1 MRRTAPTVTKLP
13 NPCGRAPGSGSIR
26 LVKALDPRLLRYA
39 RASRTFLIL
48 SVSVGTALA
57 LLAVAQAALLA
68 TGITAVFQR
77 GAGLNDLRGLMV
89 GLAAVIAVRAALSWL
104 QDVAAQRSGQA
115 VKAQL
120 RQQLFAHVTRLGP
133 GWLTTERSGELTALA
148 TRGVDAL
155 DIYLARYLPQLMLA
169 VIAPVVVLAWVMPA
183 DLIAGL
189 TIVLTLPL
197 IPLFMVLVGLTVA
210 HRTQRQV
217 RSLTVMSHHFL
228 DLVAGLPTLKLFGRA
243 KAQARAIIDVTG
255 EHRRATMGTLRLA
268 FLSSLVLE
276 FLATIS
282 VALVAVGIGLRLVSG
297 SLDLRTAL
305 LVLILA
311 PEAYLPLRQ
320 LGAQYHASAEGLVG
334 AGRVFEVLETEAPPP
349 QPDRPVPVLA
359 ADGWLRWQGVSV
371 TFPGRAVPALT
382 GLDLTA
388 HRGEVVALVGPS
400 GSGKSTAL
408 AIGLG
413 FVAPDEGRVTVASA
427 GGDLDP
433 TTVGR
438 TAWLRLVSWLPQNPY
453 LVAGTVAENV
463 RLGRPDASDAEVR
476 AALALARAEDVVDA
490 LPNGLDTVIGDGGRQ
505 LSSGQR
511 QRLALARVYLKDAP
525 MVLLDEPTA
534 GLDAATERAVVEGI
548 RAHAR
553 GRIVVVAAHRFA
565 LLALADRTVALPGR
579 DRPDS
584 APPGPDDNA
593 GGGPTV
599 GSVGPFVGGTEP
611 DAARHEAVVP

>member
-1 MRRTAPTVTKLP
+1 
-13 NPCGRAPGSGSIR
+13 
-26 LVKALDPRLLRYA
+26 VKALDPRLLRYA

-77 GAGLNDLRGLMV
+77 GADLNDLRGLLI
-89 GLAAVIAVRAALSWL
+89 GLAAVIAVRAGLSWL

-120 RQQLFAHVTRLGP
+120 RQRLFAHVARLGP

-155 DIYLARYLPQLMLA
+155 DIYLARYLPQLLLA
-169 VIAPVVVLAWVMPA
+169 VIAPAVVLAWVLPA

-189 TIVLTLPL
+189 TIALTLPL
-197 IPLFMVLVGLTVA
+197 IPLFMVLVGLSVA

-217 RSLTVMSHHFL
+217 RSLAVMSHHFL

-243 KAQARAIIDVTG
+243 KAQARAIMDVTG

-276 FLATIS
+276 VLATIS

-320 LGAQYHASAEGLVG
+320 LGAQYHASAEGLVA
-334 AGRVFEVLETEAPPP
+334 AGRVFEVLETKAPPQP
-349 QPDRPVPVLA
+349 PDRPVPVLVA
-359 ADGWLRWQGVSV
+359 GGWLRWQGVSV
-371 TFPGRAVPALT
+371 TFPGRAGPALT

-388 HRGEVVALVGPS
+388 HCGEVVALVGPS

-408 AIGLG
+408 AIALG
-413 FVAPDEGRVTVASA
+413 FVSPDVGRVTV
-427 GGDLDP
+427 GTTDGDVNPATL
-433 TTVGR
+433 GR

-463 RLGRPDASDAEVR
+463 RLGRPDASEAEVR

-490 LPNGLDTVIGDGGRQ
+490 LPNGLDTVVGDGGRD
-505 LSSGQR
+505 LSTGQR
-511 QRLALARVYLKDAP
+511 QRLALARVYLKNAP
-525 MVLLDEPTA
+525 IVLLDEPTA

-548 RAHAR
+548 RSHAR
-553 GRIVVVAAHRFA
+553 GRIVVVAAHRPA

-579 DRPDS
+579 DRPES
-584 APPGPDDNA
+584 APQGPDDDA
-593 GGGPTV
+593 DDGLTAVSDARLV
-599 GSVGPFVGGTEP
+599 GADTEP